1 LKSGYT
7 GYRSFTYLESEVD
20 FRPFDLGDGRYREWA
35 YRLPLQDH
43 EEARAERIIND
54 FPVISLHEHVGLFPR
69 SVADTPEYV
78 REGRMSTA
86 FEALALSPLDAVFD
100 NLLNGLCQI
109 HSPNGWKWS
118 EVLHDLGMRLCD
130 LGHQDFLTLCR
141 KVEDIHAA
149 KQSGRIAWIASIEGA
164 AMIENEI
171 DRIDIL
177 HGFGVRN
184 LGITY
189 SQSNSLGSGLK
200 ETRDGGLTALGRKAV
215 QRMNRLGMLI
225 DCSHA
230 SELTTLDAVEVSE
243 VPIMLTH
250 TGARA
255 LWDSKRLASDRVIEA
270 VAASGGLIGI
280 EAAPH
285 TTISRVN
292 RRHTLDSYM
301 EHFQYVEKLVGIDH
315 VSFGPDAVYGDHV
328 GLHDLYS
335 GSLSLKET
343 RSGNGA
349 SGELQAERVT
359 HVRGLENPTEAFDNI
374 IRWLV
379 KNGYSDDDIGKVIGG
394 NALRVLEEVWA

>member
-1 LKSGYT
+1 LKSGYS

-20 FRPFDLGDGRYREWA
+20 FRPFDLGDGRNHDWA
-35 YRLPLQDH
+35 YRLPLQED
-43 EEARAERIIND
+43 EEDRAARIVGE
-54 FPVISLHEHVGLFPR
+54 FPVISLHEHVGLFP
-69 SVADTPEYV
+69 SHVADTPEYV
-78 REGRMSTA
+78 REGRMATA

-100 NLLNGLCQI
+100 NLLDGLCQI

-130 LGHQDFLTLCR
+130 LAHQDFLTVCR

-149 KQSGRIAWIASIEGA
+149 KRSGRIAWIASIEGA

-285 TTISRVN
+285 TTISLEN

-343 RSGNGA
+343 RSG
-349 SGELQAERVT
+349 SGVVGGPQAERVS
-359 HVRGLENPTEAFDNI
+359 HVQGLENPTEAFDNI

-379 KNGYSDDDIGKVIGG
+379 KHGYSDQDIGKVIGG

>member
-1 LKSGYT
+1 LKSGYS

-20 FRPFDLGDGRYREWA
+20 FRPFDLGDGRNHDWA
-35 YRLPLQDH
+35 YRLPLQED
-43 EEARAERIIND
+43 EEDRAARIVGE
-54 FPVISLHEHVGLFPR
+54 FPVISLHEHVGLFP
-69 SVADTPEYV
+69 SHVADTPEYV
-78 REGRMSTA
+78 REGRMATA

-100 NLLNGLCQI
+100 NLLDGLCQI

-130 LGHQDFLTLCR
+130 LAHQDFLTVCR

-149 KQSGRIAWIASIEGA
+149 KRSGRIAWIASIEGA

-285 TTISRVN
+285 TTISLEN

-343 RSGNGA
+343 RSG
-349 SGELQAERVT
+349 SGVVGGPQAERVS
-359 HVRGLENPTEAFDNI
+359 HVQGLENPTEAFDNI

-379 KNGYSDDDIGKVIGG
+379 KHGYSDQDIGG